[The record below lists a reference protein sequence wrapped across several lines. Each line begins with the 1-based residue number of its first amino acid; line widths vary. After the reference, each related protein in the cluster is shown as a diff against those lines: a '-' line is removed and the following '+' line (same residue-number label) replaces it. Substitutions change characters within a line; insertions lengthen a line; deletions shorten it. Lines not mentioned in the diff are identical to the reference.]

1 MWSSRRFPARKDS
14 RRSFKVILTRPL
26 ISFEEK
32 IISFQRHLSS
42 RHYKPKHLI
51 KSKIKPLQYEVVLP
65 AVRQILLFGQ
75 NSPEEDYRL
84 ETKNYLFHSLLRASL
99 TYQDKKKDSVD
110 DTLVCCTVLYILPSE
125 ISHIVASFC
134 VFCKM
139 EIEYITYLH
148 ASKYFRYK
156 HGRGFSRLQ
165 VFSTH
170 GAFELFNGELR

>member
-1 MWSSRRFPARKDS
+1 MKQKAKEKTKALCMWSSRRFPARKDS

-26 ISFEEK
+26 TSFEEK

-99 TYQDKKKDSVD
+99 TYQD

-139 EIEYITYLH
+139 EIE
-148 ASKYFRYK
+148 
-156 HGRGFSRLQ
+156 
-165 VFSTH
+165 
-170 GAFELFNGELR
+170 

>member
-1 MWSSRRFPARKDS
+1 MKQKAKEKTKALCMWSSRRFPARKDS

-26 ISFEEK
+26 TSFEEK

-65 AVRQILLFGQ
+65 AVRQILLFVQ

-84 ETKNYLFHSLLRASL
+84 EPKNYLFHSLLRASL

-139 EIEYITYLH
+139 EIE
-148 ASKYFRYK
+148 
-156 HGRGFSRLQ
+156 
-165 VFSTH
+165 
-170 GAFELFNGELR
+170 

>member
-14 RRSFKVILTRPL
+14 RRSFKAILTRPL
-26 ISFEEK
+26 TSFEEK

-65 AVRQILLFGQ
+65 AVRQILLSGQ

-84 ETKNYLFHSLLRASL
+84 ATKNYLFHSLLRASL

-110 DTLVCCTVLYILPSE
+110 DTSVVLFFTSCPQKFHTSSHHSVYSEKWKSSRSPTYMQANIFDINMEEAFRACKFLVPKELLS
-125 ISHIVASFC
+125 
-134 VFCKM
+134 
-139 EIEYITYLH
+139 YL
-148 ASKYFRYK
+148 
-156 HGRGFSRLQ
+156 
-165 VFSTH
+165 T
-170 GAFELFNGELR
+170 EN

>member
-1 MWSSRRFPARKDS
+1 MKQKAKEKTKALCMWSSRRFPARKDS

-26 ISFEEK
+26 TSFEEK

-84 ETKNYLFHSLLRASL
+84 ETKNYLFHSLIRASL
-99 TYQDKKKDSVD
+99 TYQDKKKRQRGRHIS
-110 DTLVCCTVLYILPSE
+110 VLYCSLHLALRNFTHRRIILCILKNGNRVDHLPT
-125 ISHIVASFC
+125 
-134 VFCKM
+134 CKQ
-139 EIEYITYLH
+139 I
-148 ASKYFRYK
+148 
-156 HGRGFSRLQ
+156 FSI
-165 VFSTH
+165 
-170 GAFELFNGELR
+170 